1 VNKALSSLSLAIDE
15 QQSSIMFHCY
25 RLIYLIG
32 LLFLVNSGVVSAQTT
47 HPAVSQNSP
56 LEKVRLQLKWF
67 HQFQF
72 AGYYAAIQQGYYAE
86 EGLEVELLERK
97 LDHSVIDQV
106 VGGDAEY
113 GVGDSGLLHEYALG
127 KPIVALAAIFQHN
140 PLVFMT
146 RQESGIISPFEMKGK
161 RIMLDTLN
169 ANEAPLKTLLADAK
183 LSDNDFTLI
192 KQSGDN
198 SLLTRGQLDVM
209 TGYLTD
215 QPFYYKKNGV
225 KINI

>member
-1 VNKALSSLSLAIDE
+1 
-15 QQSSIMFHCY
+15 MFQCY

-32 LLFLVNSGVVSAQTT
+32 LLFLFHSSTVSAQTQ
-47 HPAVSQNSP
+47 SSIGQNPP

-72 AGYYAAIQQGYYAE
+72 AGYYAAIQQGYYAQ

-97 LDHSVIDQV
+97 LDQSVIDQV
-106 VGGDAEY
+106 IVGDAEY

-146 RQESGIISPFEMKGK
+146 MQESGIISPYEMKGK
-161 RIMLDTLN
+161 RIMLDKLN
-169 ANEAPLKTLLADAK
+169 ANEAPLKALLADAK
-183 LSDNDFTLI
+183 LSDTDFTLV

-198 SLLTRGQLDVM
+198 DLLTRGELDVM

-215 QPFYYKKNGV
+215 QPFYYKKKWLQN
-225 KINI
+225 